1 MVGSENQW
9 SSSSDT
15 PSLEKGDWVSQFHNN
30 GYEPTYT
37 NSPQSHPSM
46 GLKPED
52 IPIPS
57 IEDSLS
63 HEPHRI
69 VFVLPKLHTIRW
81 CVRILSILV
90 TVIAVILI
98 LVAIGLYN
106 HAKRYIFDSLRIKLI
121 NPFTACQITT
131 WTELRREIRILLQSL
146 TFHVWF
152 LLQWEQ

>member
-1 MVGSENQW
+1 MVSSESQW
-9 SSSSDT
+9 SGHSNT
-15 PSLEKGDWVSQFHNN
+15 PGLEKGNWVSQFHDN

-37 NSPQSHPSM
+37 SSPQLQRSM

-57 IEDSLS
+57 IEDASS
-63 HEPHRI
+63 SEPHRI

-98 LVAIGLYN
+98 LAAIGLYN
-106 HAKRYIFDSLRIKLI
+106 HAKRHVLTPLSIRLTNRLTVRQI
-121 NPFTACQITT
+121 NI
-131 WTELRREIRILLQSL
+131 
-146 TFHVWF
+146 
-152 LLQWEQ
+152 